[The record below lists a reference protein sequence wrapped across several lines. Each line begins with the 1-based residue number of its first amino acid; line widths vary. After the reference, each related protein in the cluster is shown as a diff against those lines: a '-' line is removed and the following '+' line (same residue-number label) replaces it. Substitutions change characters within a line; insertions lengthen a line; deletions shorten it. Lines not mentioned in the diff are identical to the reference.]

1 MDFLSWRRQTCFL
14 SICHLGH
21 HHHDLST
28 LVMSSI
34 RVSLWTV
41 WVLLQPLPIPKSTW
55 TPQSPWHALLSAS
68 HPSSPECHGSVSE
81 WPQMQCRDLKTSW
94 IVYIFN
100 LKMPP
105 IWSIPFAVKE
115 QIDELNSSGVHDS
128 FLAMAEWVVTVADPA
143 MNAIIDVDGQG
154 KFQHTRCGCLKSA
167 QGIFQWFPVVFPNE
181 PINTYQPKQ
190 S

>member
-1 MDFLSWRRQTCFL
+1 MCDASCSIYVMDFLSWRRQTCFL

-21 HHHDLST
+21 HHHNLST

-81 WPQMQCRDLKTSW
+81 WPQMQCRDLYFQFENATHLIRSLRSKGTNWRVELQWGSRLVPGHGRMSGDCGW
-94 IVYIFN
+94 PCYECYHWCWWSRKIPAH
-100 LKMPP
+100 KMWMFE
-105 IWSIPFAVKE
+105 IRTGDIPVISRGIPKRT
-115 QIDELNSSGVHDS
+115 D
-128 FLAMAEWVVTVADPA
+128 
-143 MNAIIDVDGQG
+143 
-154 KFQHTRCGCLKSA
+154 QHLST
-167 QGIFQWFPVVFPNE
+167 
-181 PINTYQPKQ
+181 
-190 S
+190 